1 MQSLATLTENVDTRA
16 EGVER
21 KQERRGAQARDK
33 RALGNHGNKS
43 TPQGQSADQDFS
55 VALWRLQRT
64 MWGITSF
71 KRLAGCHRWLAK
83 NSGGAQLQ
91 WTPGKARWGGLQ
103 TSESVWAS
111 PVSALRISRVRA
123 DEVTAAVETW
133 KEESAAHTVEFLT
146 LTVRHSRE
154 QSLKSVWDSVSAGWR
169 GITQGASW
177 RGGARYEGDKNR
189 FKIKH
194 YCRSAEVTLGEN
206 GFHVHLHVLLFL
218 EKSLAPAERD
228 SLQSRLFDRWKN
240 AIVRAGFKAP
250 TSKNGVKLE
259 EAVKNQDAES
269 MGAYMAKGAIRSIG
283 DEIARGHQKQ
293 ARSKKSRTPF
303 QLLDDIATAR
313 ENKEN
318 YSFDL
323 QLWHEWEKSSL
334 GRRQMTWSRGA
345 KKELGVLDLTDAE
358 SLALDDEKF
367 QVDAYSV
374 AIIAAENWNAPAPG
388 AQTRLSDDVDTRK
401 IIIDEVSTAKTPA
414 QAQKKAEKILT
425 YLEIPF
431 ISELTNLVVEK
442 PEPAPVNKAQAREI
456 FNAGASFEKQ
466 SVNKLNQ
473 RFLGIL
479 GRLGA
484 LFLVRFRKML
494 LKYLRD

>member
-21 KQERRGAQARDK
+21 KRERPGAEAGGTP
-33 RALGNHGNKS
+33 ALGNHGNKS
-43 TPQGQSADQDFS
+43 TPPGQSADQDFS

-64 MWGITSF
+64 MWWITSF

-146 LTVRHSRE
+146 LTVRHSRD
-154 QSLKSVWDSVSAGWR
+154 QDLKSVWDSVSAGWR

-206 GFHVHLHVLLFL
+206 GWHVHLHVLLFL

-269 MGAYMAKGAIRSIG
+269 MGAYMTKGAIRSIG

-358 SLALDDEKF
+358 SLALDDEKV

-388 AQTRLSDDVDTRK
+388 AQTRLSDDIDTRK
-401 IIIDEVSTAKTPA
+401 IIIDEVSTARTPA
-414 QAQKKAEKILT
+414 QAQKKAEKILA

-431 ISELTNLVVEK
+431 ISELTSLAVEK
-442 PEPAPVNKAQAREI
+442 FEPAPVNEAQAREI
-456 FNAGASFEKQ
+456 FNTGASFD
-466 SVNKLNQ
+466 NNLDQ
-473 RFLGIL
+473 RFLGIP
-479 GRLGA
+479 GSLGA
-484 LFLVRFRKML
+484 FFLVRFRKIL
-494 LKYLRD
+494 LKYLCD

>member
-1 MQSLATLTENVDTRA
+1 
-16 EGVER
+16 
-21 KQERRGAQARDK
+21 
-33 RALGNHGNKS
+33 
-43 TPQGQSADQDFS
+43 
-55 VALWRLQRT
+55 
-64 MWGITSF
+64 
-71 KRLAGCHRWLAK
+71 
-83 NSGGAQLQ
+83 
-91 WTPGKARWGGLQ
+91 
-103 TSESVWAS
+103 
-111 PVSALRISRVRA
+111 
-123 DEVTAAVETW
+123 
-133 KEESAAHTVEFLT
+133 
-146 LTVRHSRE
+146 
-154 QSLKSVWDSVSAGWR
+154 
-169 GITQGASW
+169 ASW

-194 YCRSAEVTLGEN
+194 YCRAAEVTLGEN
-206 GFHVHLHVLLFL
+206 GWHVHLHVLLFL

-283 DEIARGHQKQ
+283 DEIARGHQKR

-303 QLLDDIATAR
+303 QLLDDIGTAR

-334 GRRQMTWSRGA
+334 GRRQMTWSLGA

-374 AIIAAENWNAPAPG
+374 A
-388 AQTRLSDDVDTRK
+388 
-401 IIIDEVSTAKTPA
+401 
-414 QAQKKAEKILT
+414 
-425 YLEIPF
+425 
-431 ISELTNLVVEK
+431 
-442 PEPAPVNKAQAREI
+442 
-456 FNAGASFEKQ
+456 
-466 SVNKLNQ
+466 
-473 RFLGIL
+473 
-479 GRLGA
+479 
-484 LFLVRFRKML
+484 
-494 LKYLRD
+494 

>member
-1 MQSLATLTENVDTRA
+1 
-16 EGVER
+16 
-21 KQERRGAQARDK
+21 
-33 RALGNHGNKS
+33 
-43 TPQGQSADQDFS
+43 
-55 VALWRLQRT
+55 
-64 MWGITSF
+64 
-71 KRLAGCHRWLAK
+71 
-83 NSGGAQLQ
+83 
-91 WTPGKARWGGLQ
+91 
-103 TSESVWAS
+103 
-111 PVSALRISRVRA
+111 
-123 DEVTAAVETW
+123 
-133 KEESAAHTVEFLT
+133 
-146 LTVRHSRE
+146 
-154 QSLKSVWDSVSAGWR
+154 
-169 GITQGASW
+169 
-177 RGGARYEGDKNR
+177 
-189 FKIKH
+189 
-194 YCRSAEVTLGEN
+194 
-206 GFHVHLHVLLFL
+206 
-218 EKSLAPAERD
+218 
-228 SLQSRLFDRWKN
+228 
-240 AIVRAGFKAP
+240 
-250 TSKNGVKLE
+250 
-259 EAVKNQDAES
+259 